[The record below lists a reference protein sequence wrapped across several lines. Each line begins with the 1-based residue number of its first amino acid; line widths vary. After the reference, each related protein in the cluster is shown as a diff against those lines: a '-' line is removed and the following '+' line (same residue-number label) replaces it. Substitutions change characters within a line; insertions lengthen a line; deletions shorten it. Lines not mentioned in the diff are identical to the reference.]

1 MEGESAIISF
11 TFHFKDRTTAKICTP
26 AKTAKKIMGSLP
38 PDTLQC
44 TFIGREVGTVVKTLK
59 IGHLYPRKLSSD
71 PIQID
76 VVVTESA
83 ELKGTVS
90 PQGLTAGDTR
100 PTYQG
105 TN

>member
-1 MEGESAIISF
+1 MEAQSTIVSF
-11 TFHFKDRTTAKICTP
+11 TFHFKDRTTARICTP

-44 TFIGREVGTVVKTLK
+44 TFIGREVSMVVKALK
-59 IGHLYPRKLSSD
+59 IGHLYPRKLPID

-76 VVVTESA
+76 VIMNESA

-90 PQGLTAGDTR
+90 PQGLTAGNTR

-105 TN
+105 TI

>member
-1 MEGESAIISF
+1 MESQSTIVSF
-11 TFHFKDRTTAKICTP
+11 TFYFKDRTTAKICTP
-26 AKTAKKIMGSLP
+26 DKTAKKIIGSLP

-44 TFIGREVGTVVKTLK
+44 TFIGREVGTIVKTLQ
-59 IGHLYPRKLSSD
+59 IGHLYPIKLQND

-83 ELKGTVS
+83 ELNGTVS
-90 PQGLTAGDTR
+90 PQGLTTGDTR